1 MIRVAVIGAAGYTG
15 GEAIRLLL
23 GHPHVGQANIVAV
36 SRSHSG
42 KPIHIAHEDLEGQ
55 TDLSFV
61 GGLADVKPVDV
72 CILCLGH
79 GASTAWIN
87 ENPEASSAT
96 IIDLGSDFR
105 IEGPTNSFVYGLPEA
120 NRNRI
125 RTSKRIANPG
135 CFATAIQLALI
146 PLAET
151 KQIAG
156 DVVVNAITG
165 STGAGQQPIP
175 TTHFSWR
182 SDNVNTYKVFEHQHE
197 PEIRQTLGDI
207 ALHFVPLR
215 GPFARGIH
223 ATCVLPGTW
232 NADEVEALYRGRYAD
247 HPFVVVCDSAPDMKR
262 VINTNLCHVG
272 IVVKKNALMVVS
284 VIDNLLK
291 GASGQAIQNMNIACG
306 FDERAG
312 LDLKSSVY

>member
-23 GHPHVGQANIVAV
+23 GHPHVGEQNIVAV
-36 SRSHSG
+36 SRSHDG
-42 KPIHIAHEDLEGQ
+42 QPLHIAHEDLHGQ
-55 TDLSFV
+55 TALCFV
-61 GGLADVKPVDV
+61 GGLADVPPVDV

-79 GASTAWIN
+79 GASAAWLKD
-87 ENPEASSAT
+87 NPDTSRCI
-96 IIDLGSDFR
+96 IIDLGNDHR
-105 IEGPTNSFVYGLPEA
+105 IEGSAHEFVYGLPEVH
-120 NRNRI
+120 RHRI
-125 RTSKRIANPG
+125 QVARRIANPG

-151 KQIAG
+151 KQITN

-165 STGAGQQPIP
+165 STGAGQQPIA

-197 PEIRQTLGDI
+197 PEMKQTLGDI

-223 ATCVLPGTW
+223 ANCVLPGTW
-232 NADEVEALYRGRYAD
+232 KAAEVEELYRSRYAD
-247 HPFVVVCDSAPDMKR
+247 HPFVVVCDGAPDMKR
-262 VINTNLCHVG
+262 VVNTNLCHVG
-272 IVVKKNALMVVS
+272 VVVRDNALMVVS

-312 LDLKSSVY
+312 LNLKSSVY